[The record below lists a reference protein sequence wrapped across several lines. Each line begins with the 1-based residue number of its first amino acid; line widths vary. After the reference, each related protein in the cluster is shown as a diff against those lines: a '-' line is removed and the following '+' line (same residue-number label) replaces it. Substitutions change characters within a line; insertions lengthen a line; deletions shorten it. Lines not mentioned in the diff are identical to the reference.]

1 MAYCWYRQRISV
13 QCAACCTKHLEWFHL
28 CSYTYVLIHTCRLTL
43 EVTEGGS
50 LLSRSLWISNLVL
63 ICQICGQ
70 QNTQRAYL
78 LYSCSLIFKPQNLII
93 SPKVLDIVHSAIR
106 RNGSAD
112 EVWLWYDCSF
122 VSGMFIP
129 LSFPTGGSP
138 AWTPTLEN
146 IWVGRPICHITLIVC
161 LCLFSWKAILAFDTA
176 RHESQGS
183 EAFKMGRKVVLGKGK
198 EENCYQI
205 RMCASEQHS
214 DSKRKPG
221 NIFTGLP

>member
-1 MAYCWYRQRISV
+1 M
-13 QCAACCTKHLEWFHL
+13 
-28 CSYTYVLIHTCRLTL
+28 
-43 EVTEGGS
+43 
-50 LLSRSLWISNLVL
+50 
-63 ICQICGQ
+63 
-70 QNTQRAYL
+70 
-78 LYSCSLIFKPQNLII
+78 
-93 SPKVLDIVHSAIR
+93 
-106 RNGSAD
+106 
-112 EVWLWYDCSF
+112 WLWYDSSF

-183 EAFKMGRKVVLGKGK
+183 EVIKMGRKVVLGKGK

-205 RMCASEQHS
+205 VTCASQQHS
-214 DSKRKPG
+214 DLQAQPWQHFHRSALAGSLILSAFPTFCVRGADDSLICILCLRYSRKIRFLG
-221 NIFTGLP
+221 HECTVYNR